1 MKFLKY
7 LVFLFL
13 LISSNSYSSTVTAY
27 TASGLTSYYST
38 GVAACTA
45 YVSYAKSIDRDG
57 YQISYQSY
65 DSSRGICYLTY
76 YYQPN
81 NYTTT
86 MSAQIFPVQIDSSSL
101 SDHCSDTK
109 YADFKGATSAQADGT
124 MCNDGCAVRTTA
136 TSKIS
141 DYSSNGTVSIQY
153 FCDVNFKNCN
163 GVVKNTGSTCSGT
176 TSGITFTDRG
186 TAAPTQADCGSY
198 GTYNGQVVCLG
209 TKKTSTAKGTAT
221 TTATTTGTGSATS
234 TGTSTTNSNSTTST
248 TGDGSGSSGGTG
260 TGNSTS
266 TTSGSSTTTSN
277 STTTTTN
284 SSTTTS
290 VTNFEFDDSNIVNA
304 VNDVSNQIKVY
315 GEKFD
320 GYFTT
325 IFSDNGKAE
334 IEALG
339 QASNDSRVSSS
350 QSSAQSAL
358 QNFANKL
365 SFSNASCVRDMV
377 INVPRFGSMTIPLS
391 EYCDLLALL
400 RIFLQLMTLF
410 ACLRMFDA
418 TVRWI

>member
-7 LVFLFL
+7 LVFLFFFL
-13 LISSNSYSSTVTAY
+13 SCHSYSASGFSARSPDSSVVASGSTVQ
-27 TASGLTSYYST
+27 
-38 GVAACTA
+38 AACSAMYSKYTGISQTIGGYGGTCRDRGGDIRGYYWA
-45 YVSYAKSIDRDG
+45 IDNFC
-57 YQISYQSY
+57 
-65 DSSRGICYLTY
+65 DSNT
-76 YYQPN
+76 
-81 NYTTT
+81 
-86 MSAQIFPVQIDSSSL
+86 
-101 SDHCSDTK
+101 
-109 YADFKGATSAQADGT
+109 YADFKGAIASQADGT
-124 MCNDGCAVRTTA
+124 MCNNGCAA
-136 TSKIS
+136 KTSSTSQIS
-141 DYSSNGTVSIQY
+141 DYGVDGKKISIQY
-153 FCDVNFKNCN
+153 FCDVNFKNCS
-163 GVVKNTGSTCSGT
+163 GVVKNTGATCSGT

-186 TAAPTQADCGSY
+186 TAAPTEKDCGSY

-209 TKKTSTAKGTAT
+209 AKKTSTAKGTAT
-221 TTATTTGTGSATS
+221 TTATTTGSGSSTS
-234 TGTSTTNSNSTTST
+234 SGTSTTNSNSTTAT

-260 TGNSTS
+260 NSNST
-266 TTSGSSTTTSN
+266 TTGTSTTTSN

-284 SSTTTS
+284 TSTTTS

-325 IFSDNGKAE
+325 IFSDTGKAE

-339 QASNDSRVSSS
+339 QASNDGRVSSS
-350 QSSAQSAL
+350 QSFAQSAL

-365 SFSNASCVRDMV
+365 SFSNAACVRDMV